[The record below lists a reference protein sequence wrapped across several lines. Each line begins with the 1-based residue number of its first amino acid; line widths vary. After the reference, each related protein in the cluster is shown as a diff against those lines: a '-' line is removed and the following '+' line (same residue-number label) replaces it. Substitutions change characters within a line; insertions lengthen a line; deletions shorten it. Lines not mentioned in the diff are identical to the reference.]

1 MAATFHQ
8 IIESD
13 FAELKR
19 LMDAAT
25 EFLEGRGVDAQ
36 AVFRI
41 NLSLEEIVT
50 NIIKYGHGD
59 ETAHPIDIEVNVNP
73 ENVEVVISDEGHE
86 FNPVL
91 HRREQPSEVLTERTT
106 GGLGIFLIKK
116 LLSTMIYRREG
127 RRNIIEVKADR
138 KPSAKPG

>member
-1 MAATFHQ
+1 MPATFHQ

-25 EFLEGRGVDAQ
+25 EFLEAQGVDAQ

-41 NLSLEEIVT
+41 NLTLEEIVT
-50 NIIKYGHGD
+50 NIIKFGHGD
-59 ETAHPIDIEVNVNP
+59 QAAHQIDIAVNVNP
-73 ENVEVVISDEGHE
+73 ENVEAVIIDEGHE

-91 HRREQPSEVLTERTT
+91 HQMEKPSEILTERTT

-116 LLSTMIYRREG
+116 LLSTMNYRREG
-127 RRNIIEVKADR
+127 IRNIVEVKAQR
-138 KPSAKPG
+138 KPSSKPG